1 MDFCAT
7 ICEIEVEVMWKFIS
21 YTIFTWIPVKT
32 NRLLRNTDI
41 PHAVLHLKHYYMIF
55 DTKVFLC
62 NQIQYNYTDVQW
74 NDCFSTYFNELNY
87 QSLRYKWTN
96 FIQEFITKS
105 VYILWK
111 YSFIQTCLQF
121 SIVLQSIMSYRIL
134 YVWMACNCCDY
145 NWWEKGLTLLY
156 FSWFNSNAIPFLVK
170 TVNCQKDSQIV
181 VSETNTKSY
190 AKLQW
195 VCI

>member
-41 PHAVLHLKHYYMIF
+41 PHTVLYLKHYYMIF

-62 NQIQYNYTDVQW
+62 NQNTVTTQMYNE

-87 QSLRYKWTN
+87 QSFRYKWTN

-121 SIVLQSIMSYRIL
+121 SIVLQSIMS
-134 YVWMACNCCDY
+134 
-145 NWWEKGLTLLY
+145 
-156 FSWFNSNAIPFLVK
+156 
-170 TVNCQKDSQIV
+170 
-181 VSETNTKSY
+181 
-190 AKLQW
+190 
-195 VCI
+195 